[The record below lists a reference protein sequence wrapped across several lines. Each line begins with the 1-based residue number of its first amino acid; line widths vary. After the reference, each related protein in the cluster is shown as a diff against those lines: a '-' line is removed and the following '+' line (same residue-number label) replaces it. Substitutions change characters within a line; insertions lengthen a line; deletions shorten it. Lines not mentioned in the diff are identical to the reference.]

1 MGKFSIKDIE
11 SVTGIKSHTIRM
23 WEQRYNIVTPK
34 RTETNIRYYD
44 DEDLKL
50 LLNVVTLNNHG
61 IKISEIAKLSHEMI
75 QEAVINLKPSCS
87 EFSTQIRSLVASM
100 LSFDEFDFHKV
111 LSKSI
116 IQYGLEQT
124 MVKIIFPF
132 LTEVGLLWQVGSIQ
146 PAHEHFVTNIIKQK
160 LYVSIDGQIGTY
172 SEHRKRF
179 LLFLP
184 ENEQHSLGLLFANYI
199 IRNRGHEVIYLGQ
212 EVPVKDLKITFDNG
226 KVDYIFSTITC
237 ATFQMDKQEMVDY
250 LSANWPESQIF
261 LTGSQILGANVKCPH
276 NVRLINTISEFIEL
290 VNSLSTTKAQNL
302 VLQD

>member
-1 MGKFSIKDIE
+1 MARFSIKDIE
-11 SVTGIKSHTIRM
+11 SVTGIKSHTIRI
-23 WEQRYNIVTPK
+23 WEQRYGIVTPK
-34 RTETNIRYYD
+34 RTDTNIRYYD

-50 LLNVVTLNNHG
+50 LLNIVTLNNNG
-61 IKISEIAKLSHEMI
+61 VKISEIAKLSREKI
-75 QEAVINLKPSCS
+75 QEAVINLKPNSF
-87 EFSTQIRSLVASM
+87 EFGTQIRALISSM
-100 LSFDEFDFHKV
+100 LTFDEFDFHKV

-132 LTEVGLLWQVGSIQ
+132 LNEVGVLWQVGSIQ

-160 LYVSIDGQIGTY
+160 LYVSIDGQIGLI
-172 SEHRKRF
+172 SENRKRF

-184 ENEQHSLGLLFANYI
+184 ENEQHSIGLLFANYI
-199 IRNRGHEVIYLGQ
+199 LRNRGFEVIYLGQ

-250 LSANWPESQIF
+250 LSSNWPDSQIF
-261 LTGSQILGANVKCPH
+261 LTGSQILSANVNCPE
-276 NVRLINTISEFIEL
+276 NVKLISTISEFISL
-290 VNSLSTTKAQNL
+290 ANSLSLTNIQSLAAQN
-302 VLQD
+302 

>member
-1 MGKFSIKDIE
+1 LGKFSIKDIE

-50 LLNVVTLNNHG
+50 FLNIVTLNNHG
-61 IKISEIAKLSHEMI
+61 IKISEIAKLSHDKI
-75 QEAVINLKPSCS
+75 QEAVVNLKPNFTEYSS
-87 EFSTQIRSLVASM
+87 QIRSLIVSM

-124 MVKIIFPF
+124 MVNIIFPF
-132 LTEVGLLWQVGSIQ
+132 LHEVGVLWQVGSIQ

-172 SEHRKRF
+172 SENRKRF

-212 EVPVKDLKITFDNG
+212 EVPVKDLKISFDNG

-237 ATFQMDKQEMVDY
+237 ATFQMDKQEMIDY
-250 LSANWPESQIF
+250 LSANWPESHIF
-261 LTGSQILGANVKCPH
+261 LTGSQILNANVKCPA
-276 NVRLINTISEFIEL
+276 NVRIINSISEFVEL
-290 VNSLSTTKAQNL
+290 VNSLSSINKKNLILQN
-302 VLQD
+302 

>member
-1 MGKFSIKDIE
+1 MAKFSIKDIE
-11 SVTGIKSHTIRM
+11 SVTGIKCHTIRM

-50 LLNVVTLNNHG
+50 LLNVVTLNNQG
-61 IKISEIAKLSHEMI
+61 IKISEIAKLSHEKI
-75 QEAVINLKPSCS
+75 QEAVINLKPSCT
-87 EFSTQIRSLVASM
+87 EFSSQIRALIASM

-132 LTEVGLLWQVGSIQ
+132 LSEVGVLWQVGSIQ

-212 EVPVKDLKITFDNG
+212 EVPVKDLNITFDNG

-261 LTGSQILGANVKCPH
+261 LTGSQILNANVKCPH
-276 NVRLINTISEFIEL
+276 NVRLVNTISEFIEL
-290 VNSLSTTKAQNL
+290 VNSLSTAKAQNL

>member
-172 SEHRKRF
+172 SEHKKRF

-212 EVPVKDLKITFDNG
+212 EVPVKDLNITFDNG

-261 LTGSQILGANVKCPH
+261 LTGSQILNANVKCPH
-276 NVRLINTISEFIEL
+276 NVRLVNTISEFIEL
-290 VNSLSTTKAQNL
+290 VNSLSTNNIQNL
-302 VLQD
+302 ALQN

>member
-1 MGKFSIKDIE
+1 
-11 SVTGIKSHTIRM
+11 M
-23 WEQRYNIVTPK
+23 WEQRYDIVTPK

-61 IKISEIAKLSHEMI
+61 IKISEIAKLSQDKI
-75 QEAVINLKPSCS
+75 QEAVVNLKPNCIEYSS
-87 EFSTQIRSLVASM
+87 QIRSLVASM

-132 LTEVGLLWQVGSIQ
+132 LHEVGVLWQVGSIQ

-172 SEHRKRF
+172 SENRKRF

-237 ATFQMDKQEMVDY
+237 ATFQMDKQEMIDY

-261 LTGSQILGANVKCPH
+261 LTGSQILNANVKCPA
-276 NVRLINTISEFIEL
+276 NVRIINSISEFIEL
-290 VNSLSTTKAQNL
+290 VNSLGTINAKNL
-302 VLQD
+302 VLQN

>member
-1 MGKFSIKDIE
+1 
-11 SVTGIKSHTIRM
+11 
-23 WEQRYNIVTPK
+23 
-34 RTETNIRYYD
+34 
-44 DEDLKL
+44 
-50 LLNVVTLNNHG
+50 
-61 IKISEIAKLSHEMI
+61 
-75 QEAVINLKPSCS
+75 
-87 EFSTQIRSLVASM
+87 M

-124 MVKIIFPF
+124 MVNIIFPF
-132 LTEVGLLWQVGSIQ
+132 LHEVGVLWQVGSIQ

-226 KVDYIFSTITC
+226 IVDYIFSTITC
-237 ATFQMDKQEMVDY
+237 ATFQMDKQEMINY

-261 LTGSQILGANVKCPH
+261 LTGSQILNANVKCPA
-276 NVRLINTISEFIEL
+276 NVRIINSISEFIEL
-290 VNSLSTTKAQNL
+290 VNSISTINAKNL
-302 VLQD
+302 VLQN